1 VCGSSSGR
9 PRQNPLPRHVPILEQ
24 APGPGAVHHLR
35 SPRSEVRSRGV
46 GVAAVWRPESRCC
59 FCKRAWPRPR
69 DGCRQTT
76 AGWRTPQNESGRL
89 EVDVQPFP
97 ATGSKWQ
104 ISPNGGSHPRRR
116 RDGKELYVAADTKFF
131 AVAVKTASTFEAGIP
146 QPLFE
151 TRFAS
156 SMGSASVDPRR
167 YDTGFELVELICDSD
182 FALTDASRI
191 PHYFCGPVRHNG
203 LTRPPAFLYS
213 ARSALTTSTRDARAA
228 GVSDATIAA
237 STSTVAAPTIGTAP
251 GI

>member
-1 VCGSSSGR
+1 M
-9 PRQNPLPRHVPILEQ
+9 
-24 APGPGAVHHLR
+24 A
-35 SPRSEVRSRGV
+35 
-46 GVAAVWRPESRCC
+46 
-59 FCKRAWPRPR
+59 KR
-69 DGCRQTT
+69 
-76 AGWRTPQNESGRL
+76 
-89 EVDVQPFP
+89 F
-97 ATGSKWQ
+97 
-104 ISPNGGSHPRRR
+104 
-116 RDGKELYVAADTKFF
+116 YVAADTKFF